1 MRVRKNLVEQSKWG
15 IKCPYP
21 MRASRYVI
29 HNTANDASAENEISY
44 MRSNN
49 NEVSF
54 HYAIDDKE
62 VVQGIDENRNAWASG
77 DGGNGK
83 GNREGIHIEICY
95 SKSGGERFIKAEKNA
110 ARFVAEGLRQKGWG
124 IDKVTKHQ
132 DYNGKYCPHRTLDMG
147 WQRFLNM
154 IKAELDALNGV
165 KPNQPSKPSTGNVE
179 PYSGYVEVIY
189 GGADGLEVHSTP
201 TFNGNVATVVRK
213 GEVFTVVGRIK
224 VNGVYMYKLKS
235 GLYITSAKEYVLYKK
250 TLNGSTIK
258 PTNTKKP
265 IDTIAREVIA
275 GKWGNGQDR
284 INRLTQAGY
293 NPTQVQNKVNEILG
307 ASNKKPIDTI
317 AREVIAGKW
326 GNGQDRINRL
336 RNAGYDPVAVQN
348 RVNQL
353 M

>member
-1 MRVRKNLVEQSKWG
+1 
-15 IKCPYP
+15 
-21 MRASRYVI
+21 
-29 HNTANDASAENEISY
+29 
-44 MRSNN
+44 
-49 NEVSF
+49 
-54 HYAIDDKE
+54 
-62 VVQGIDENRNAWASG
+62 
-77 DGGNGK
+77 
-83 GNREGIHIEICY
+83 
-95 SKSGGERFIKAEKNA
+95 
-110 ARFVAEGLRQKGWG
+110 
-124 IDKVTKHQ
+124 
-132 DYNGKYCPHRTLDMG
+132 
-147 WQRFLNM
+147 M

-250 TLNGSTIK
+250 TLNGRHQQ
-258 PTNTKKP
+258 TNKHQETYRYNRKRGYCRKM
-265 IDTIAREVIA
+265 
-275 GKWGNGQDR
+275 GNGQDR